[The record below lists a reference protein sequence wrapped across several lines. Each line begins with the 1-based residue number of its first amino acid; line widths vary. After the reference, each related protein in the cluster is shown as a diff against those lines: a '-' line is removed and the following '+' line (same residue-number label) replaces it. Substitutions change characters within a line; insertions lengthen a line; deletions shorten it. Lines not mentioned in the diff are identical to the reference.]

1 MKKIGRE
8 LHEDLPLGDYPDRPS
23 VNKMTS
29 SFYTDTHDIRDGQ
42 VTILRTK
49 QSGEV
54 WQMRCWISAEKKH
67 FKKSLRTK
75 NLEDAKEKARVQY
88 YSLLGKVDAG
98 MKVFSI
104 TAGDMVEKYL
114 DYQQS
119 RADGGFISQGRVST
133 IRTYLKHFLE
143 FIGKGRMM
151 DTINKEKY
159 RDYYLFRRK

>member
-1 MKKIGRE
+1 MKKNSRKLYE
-8 LHEDLPLGDYPDRPS
+8 NLPLGDFPDRPS
-23 VNKMTS
+23 VNEMS
-29 SFYTDTHDIRDGQ
+29 SKFYTDIHDICDGQ

-49 QSGEV
+49 QSGQV

-75 NLEDAKEKARVQY
+75 NFEDAKEKARVQY
-88 YSLLGKVDAG
+88 YSLLGKVDVG

-104 TAGDMVEKYL
+104 TARDLVEKYL

-119 RADGGFISQGRVST
+119 KADGSFISQ
-133 IRTYLKHFLE
+133 
-143 FIGKGRMM
+143 GRMM

-159 RDYYLFRRK
+159 RDYYLFRRKQQKDVKDVTPFE